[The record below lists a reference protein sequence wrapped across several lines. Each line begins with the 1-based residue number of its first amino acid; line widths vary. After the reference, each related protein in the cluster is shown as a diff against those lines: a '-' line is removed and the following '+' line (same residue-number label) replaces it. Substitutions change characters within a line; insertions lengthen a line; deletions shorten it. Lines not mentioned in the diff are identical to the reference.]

1 MSTSCCSY
9 SRSWAMCDRRRFLYV
24 ISKIFNWWVH
34 HAVATVG
41 PELCATDDVFSM
53 LYPRPPTDEY
63 IMLQLQSFLCYVRQM
78 TFPLCYIQDLQLM
91 STSCCS
97 YSWSSAMCDKWRFL
111 YVISKTFNWW
121 VHHAA
126 ATVGPEL
133 CATDDV
139 YSMLY
144 PRPLSDEKYY
154 GHHSPTDEGFLKLD
168 PILQQMNTGAR

>member
-1 MSTSCCSY
+1 
-9 SRSWAMCDRRRFLYV
+9 
-24 ISKIFNWWVH
+24 
-34 HAVATVG
+34 
-41 PELCATDDVFSM
+41 
-53 LYPRPPTDEY
+53 
-63 IMLQLQSFLCYVRQM
+63 
-78 TFPLCYIQDLQLM
+78 
-91 STSCCS
+91 
-97 YSWSSAMCDKWRFL
+97 MCDKWRFL